1 MNIVPFAN
9 QAETA
14 TDLWTQILGVLG
26 VIGMKALSSVVTI
39 VVCTL
44 IAYAL
49 RFAIRRIVR
58 RIVAGAKSKAEV
70 TDTRALERSP
80 LADMRLVQR
89 TRTLG
94 TILQNIVNV
103 ILVVVAMVLI
113 VNIVEPTL
121 LGSLTLL
128 TAAVGAG
135 LGFGAQNIVKDVLNG
150 IFIVAEDQVGIG
162 DVVELRLAAGGA
174 TGVVEYVSVRVT
186 QVRDVNGTLWYVR
199 NGEVT
204 HLGNMSQGWARAIVD
219 LGVPADADVPAVED
233 ALLAA
238 AQGLAKDPKWRTR
251 VLEKPEIWGLE
262 SIDGDALVIRVVM
275 KTRTNAMDDVAQE
288 LRMRLRDTMIGL
300 DLTVPSLASVQL
312 AGSEGAR
319 RVHGANPP
327 RTRPTPVASAPVVPE
342 RGFWRKKKTEGDKAT
357 PSVPPTTRPAPTG
370 SPASRPAAPK
380 APAKPKT
387 PPSAPQSMPLPPQPD
402 PEKKPQ
408 DLETPQEPQA
418 PDAPQDPQ
426 NPGDER

>member
-1 MNIVPFAN
+1 MNIVSFED
-9 QAETA
+9 QAA
-14 TDLWTQILGVLG
+14 KIADLWTQTLDVLG
-26 VIGMKALSSVVTI
+26 KIGMKALWSVVTI
-39 VVCTL
+39 VVCVL

-49 RFAIRRIVR
+49 RFVIRRVVR

-103 ILVVVAMVLI
+103 ILVVVAVVLI
-113 VNIVEPTL
+113 VNIIEPTL

-150 IFIVAEDQVGIG
+150 MFLVAEDQVGIG
-162 DVVELRLAAGGA
+162 DVVDLGLAS
-174 TGVVEYVSVRVT
+174 GVVEYVSVRIT
-186 QVRDVNGTLWYVR
+186 QVRDANGTLWYVR
-199 NGEVT
+199 NGEIT
-204 HLGNMSQGWARAIVD
+204 RIGNMSQGWARAIID

-251 VLEKPEIWGLE
+251 IVEKPEIWGLE
-262 SIDGDALVIRVVM
+262 SIEGDALVIRVVM
-275 KTRTNAMDDVAQE
+275 KTRTNAMDDVARE
-288 LRMRLRDTMIGL
+288 LRMRLRDAMLGME
-300 DLTVPSLASVQL
+300 LTVPSMATVQL
-312 AGSEGAR
+312 AGPEGAR

-327 RTRPTPVASAPVVPE
+327 RTRPNPVATAPTVPE
-342 RGFWRKKKTEGDKAT
+342 RGFWRKKKTEGEKPATAT
-357 PSVPPTTRPAPTG
+357 PPPRTKPAPT
-370 SPASRPAAPK
+370 
-380 APAKPKT
+380 APAPTKTEKPKT
-387 PPSAPQSMPLPPQPD
+387 PPSAPQSLPLPPLPD
-402 PEKKPQ
+402 PQ
-408 DLETPQEPQA
+408 S
-418 PDAPQDPQ
+418 PQDPQ
-426 NPGDER
+426 TPGDER

>member
-1 MNIVPFAN
+1 MAT
-9 QAETA
+9 QAEKA
-14 TDLWTQILGVLG
+14 ADAWTQILTVLG
-26 VIGMKALSSVVTI
+26 DIGMKALWSAVTI
-39 VVCTL
+39 VVCTA

-49 RFAIRRIVR
+49 RFVIRRIVR

-103 ILVVVAMVLI
+103 ILVVVALVLI
-113 VNIVEPTL
+113 VNIIEPNL

-150 IFIVAEDQVGIG
+150 MFLVAEDQVGIG
-162 DVVELRLAAGGA
+162 DVVDLGLAS
-174 TGVVEYVSVRVT
+174 GVVEYVSVRIT
-186 QVRDVNGTLWYVR
+186 QVRDANGTLWYVR
-199 NGEVT
+199 NGEIT
-204 HLGNMSQGWARAIVD
+204 RIGNMSQGWARAIID

-251 VLEKPEIWGLE
+251 IIEKPEIWGLE
-262 SIDGDALVIRVVM
+262 SIDGDALVVRVVI

-288 LRMRLRDTMIGL
+288 LRMRLRDTMLGME
-300 DLTVPSLASVQL
+300 LTVPSMATVQL
-312 AGSEGAR
+312 AGPEGAR

-327 RTRPTPVASAPVVPE
+327 RTRPNPVATAPRVPE
-342 RGFWRKKKTEGDKAT
+342 RGFWRKKKTEDEKPAT
-357 PSVPPTTRPAPTG
+357 VTPPPRTKPAPTT
-370 SPASRPAAPK
+370 PTPK
-380 APAKPKT
+380 KAEKTEKPKT
-387 PPSAPQSMPLPPQPD
+387 PPSAPQSLPLPPLPD
-402 PEKKPQ
+402 PQ
-408 DLETPQEPQA
+408 S
-418 PDAPQDPQ
+418 PQDPQ
-426 NPGDER
+426 TPGDER